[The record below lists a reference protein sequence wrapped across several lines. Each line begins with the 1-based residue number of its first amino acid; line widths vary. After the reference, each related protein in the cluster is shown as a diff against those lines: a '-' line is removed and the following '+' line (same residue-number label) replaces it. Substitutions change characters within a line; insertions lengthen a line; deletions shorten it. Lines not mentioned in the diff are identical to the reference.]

1 MADPEFLFPDWPSP
15 PAVRAA
21 FSLRSGGASGGPFA
35 SFNLADHVG
44 DDAGAVAANR
54 ARLAAALGLQ
64 AEPLWL
70 EQVHGAGVA
79 DFSGSHRP
87 KADAAIGLLPGQ
99 VCVVMVADCLPV
111 LFADREGTCVG
122 AAHAGWRGL
131 AAGVLERTVEALPVP
146 PERLLAWL
154 GPAIGPAAFE
164 VGPEVREAF
173 LAVSPGAAAAF
184 RPGSG
189 DRWFADLYTL
199 ARQRLAAAGVQAV
212 HGGGWCTVADPA
224 CFYSYRR
231 DGATGRHAALIWR
244 VAPAAGAWRRM
255 V

>member
-1 MADPEFLFPDWPSP
+1 VADPEFLFPDWPCP
-15 PAVRAA
+15 PGVRAA
-21 FSLRSGGASGGPFA
+21 FSLRTGGASGGPFA
-35 SFNLADHVG
+35 SFNIADHVG
-44 DDAGAVAANR
+44 DDAAAVAANR
-54 ARLAAALGLQ
+54 ARLAAALGLP

-79 DFSGSHRP
+79 DFAGPPRP
-87 KADAAIGLLPGQ
+87 QADAAIGRLPGE

-111 LFADREGTCVG
+111 LFADRDGSCVG

-131 AAGVLERTVEALPVP
+131 AAGVLERTVAALPVP
-146 PERLLAWL
+146 PDRLLAWL

-173 LAVSPGAAAAF
+173 VGVSPGAAAAF
-184 RPGSG
+184 RQGTG
-189 DRWFADLYTL
+189 DRWFADLYAL

-224 CFYSYRR
+224 RFYSYRR

-244 VAPAAGAWRRM
+244 VPPGAGASRRI